1 MAKMKLVQVA
11 EEIIALLAVDP
22 NTEVKVSLEIQ
33 ATFPNGVSDQT
44 KRAVSENSKTLGFN
58 LQEWE

>member
-11 EEIIALLAVDP
+11 EEIIALLANDP
-22 NTEVKVSLEIQ
+22 NAVVKVSLEIQ
-33 ATFPNGVSDQT
+33 ATFPNGVQDQT
-44 KRAVSENSKTLGFN
+44 KRAISENAKTLGFN

>member
-22 NTEVKVSLEIQ
+22 NAEVKVSLEIQ
-33 ATFPNGVSDQT
+33 ATFPNGVPDQT